1 MRRKDAIAFVDDYTR
16 WTVGLSAE
24 ANTITLQQKVILRAL
39 EWAARSGAAFEA
51 EKTSFIHFT
60 RNQRLR
66 EPPAIPLYVDGAAL
80 TLAPVVK
87 ILGVLLDQDLRF
99 ESHIGKAASKGM
111 KAVLARRHLRVLPPS
126 VARQLFIS
134 TVASKI
140 DYAASVWC
148 PARKDTVIPPGIG
161 RLFEPVADHG
171 SSNIRSNTNYGSRDW
186 QRLGLTRPTYD
197 YVPGS

>member
-1 MRRKDAIAFVDDYTR
+1 
-16 WTVGLSAE
+16 
-24 ANTITLQQKVILRAL
+24 
-39 EWAARSGAAFEA
+39 
-51 EKTSFIHFT
+51 
-60 RNQRLR
+60 
-66 EPPAIPLYVDGAAL
+66 VDGAAL

-111 KAVLARRHLRVLPPS
+111 KAVLALRHLRVLPPS

-140 DYAASVWC
+140 DYAALVWC

-161 RLFEPVADHG
+161 RLFEPLADHG
-171 SSNIRSNTNYGSRDW
+171 SSNNRSNTNYGSRDW

-197 YVPGS
+197 YVPGT